1 MADWLDRKDLSFN
14 ILTVACQTSSRGG
27 STGGNVE
34 RETGRPRRW
43 RFTLFLHQM
52 LCFCIC
58 WICQVLTCS
67 QRKPEKK
74 WSHCCQWAC
83 ARACRLVNGRKDLF
97 VRMHVQSGL
106 IFLFLPVSLFFST
119 RLSTSQYVDMLV
131 GADFYLSMCV
141 SVHQSE
147 WVQWGWQ
154 HAPQVWRL
162 NWTFSPPHWKTID
175 FIHLCTPGLL
185 EHSINSVTDHLI

>member
-43 RFTLFLHQM
+43 RFTLFHHQM

-74 WSHCCQWAC
+74 RSRRCQWAC
-83 ARACRLVNGRKDLF
+83 ARTCRLVNGRKRLF
-97 VRMHVQSGL
+97 VCMHVQSGL
-106 IFLFLPVSLFFST
+106 IFVFLPVSLFFST
-119 RLSTSQYVDMLV
+119 RLSTNQYVDMLV

-141 SVHQSE
+141 QSE

-154 HAPQVWRL
+154 HPPQVWHL
-162 NWTFSPPHWKTID
+162 NWSFSPPHWKTID
-175 FIHLCTPGLL
+175 RRRAAGA
-185 EHSINSVTDHLI
+185 